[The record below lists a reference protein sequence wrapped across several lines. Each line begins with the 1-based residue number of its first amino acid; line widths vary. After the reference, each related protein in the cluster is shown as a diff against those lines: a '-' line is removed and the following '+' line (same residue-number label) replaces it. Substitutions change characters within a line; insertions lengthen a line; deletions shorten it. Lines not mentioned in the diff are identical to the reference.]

1 MFARSGTVTVRI
13 CVVWT
18 LLDLLV
24 GMVAHPRFRVFHRQ
38 SANPYAVVDV
48 VADNDP
54 SALSPHRR
62 GGTTFIQLSF
72 AGSTARLLAF
82 PATGRHPKDFFTSR
96 GWVPALFSCC
106 GAFYQCL
113 RQSASLSA
121 ICCI

>member
-38 SANPYAVVDV
+38 SANPYAAVGF
-48 VADNDP
+48 P
-54 SALSPHRR
+54 SPPTLAKDA
-62 GGTTFIQLSF
+62 GGLGKISC
-72 AGSTARLLAF
+72 
-82 PATGRHPKDFFTSR
+82 GR
-96 GWVPALFSCC
+96 
-106 GAFYQCL
+106 AFYQCL